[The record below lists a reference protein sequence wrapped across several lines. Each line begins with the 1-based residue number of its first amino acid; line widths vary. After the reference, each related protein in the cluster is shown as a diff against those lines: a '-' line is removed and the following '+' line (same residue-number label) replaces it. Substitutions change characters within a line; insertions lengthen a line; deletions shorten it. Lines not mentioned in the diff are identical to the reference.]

1 MVDTSVIGSVTW
13 GFESGV
19 SGTCPQFGS
28 QKISVPSPVRRIS
41 SLRRGLVADNERDLL
56 LLWLPSSHS
65 SVVET
70 YIPTYVLWIMAGTR
84 LCMALVHAIQVV
96 ALVGVALWMG
106 LFGGGGCGG
115 GDLVR
120 HWFWLWRDQQQS
132 QQEPLNQSGRI
143 HHPQEWNPRTIQTEF
158 ETDHLPRLVVSV
170 PPTSDPDWK
179 AFFASKQSMI
189 LVQEERSLADPK
201 AWEFLCHDY
210 HQEPQDEEEER
221 VAFDQGMEYVHD
233 YTAADADLYLVPC
246 PPPVWSRSG
255 PKLIQDAT
263 TGTLFLLVP
272 SSSSSS
278 LSGRQ
283 KQVQQQVVHS
293 HLFPMEE
300 EEDEGHATTAT
311 ATTLSIP
318 TCLEPVVQ
326 LHWLVLDRQ
335 HQPKEQEEES
345 WSILWNGWWPAMTR
359 AQQSVSFLSWNG
371 WVPWSVEPA
380 TTTDQTP
387 PRGPA
392 MAPFEI
398 HTMGPE
404 DGTNHEENLES
415 LRIHWTPPTTHSTS
429 TSSQPQ
435 EQPQPRLFRST
446 IETWLSQQNHGSTT
460 NTIPVYLLVQPDSYQ
475 SHPLQVVDN
484 DQEDTMDESLK
495 EDATTTTNVTLEK
508 EDRVL
513 LEDSEATDE
522 NKDKKN
528 VQDDNGINEQ
538 KSNDKD
544 KEKPDGNES
553 NKDSYATSA
562 TVLLSDDSLFIVL
575 PPHVQDGI
583 AQDVVRRISSW
594 ITRRCLG
601 LSQFPGELMDDDDE
615 NDQDQDSS
623 FVMNVEWM
631 QYPSFESMEDWMHVT
646 PNHHQ
651 QQREAL
657 VSPSWFYNL
666 FWRRALSELHRH
678 AVEEADQALQRYKA
692 LEKQQQEQEEI
703 VQQQQTDDLSSAL
716 TSVWKVLQEWTGW
729 QPPLPQAL
737 SWPVERAQRRLFQAE
752 QALRLQHDYALAA
765 QILLGHDDDE
775 DNHHDKDLPPPQTNP
790 VVLTQL
796 VLDLGWEQYAALLAP
811 LLIPLVLPALL
822 GVGKELS
829 RYWKKRNAKKTKQ
842 KQSATTQ

>member
-19 SGTCPQFGS
+19 KGTCPQLGS

-106 LFGGGGCGG
+106 LFGGGGSGG

-120 HWFWLWRDQQQS
+120 HWVSLWRDQQQ
-132 QQEPLNQSGRI
+132 QQPQEPLNQSGRI
-143 HHPQEWNPRTIQTEF
+143 HHPQEWNPRIIQTEF

-221 VAFDQGMEYVHD
+221 VALDQGMEYVND

-246 PPPVWSRSG
+246 PPPVWSKSG

-272 SSSSSS
+272 ASSSS
-278 LSGRQ
+278 LSGRH
-283 KQVQQQVVHS
+283 KHLQQQVVHS

-300 EEDEGHATTAT
+300 EEEEEGHAT

-318 TCLEPVVQ
+318 TCLDPVVQ
-326 LHWLVLDRQ
+326 LHWLILDSQ
-335 HQPKEQEEES
+335 HQQQHEQGES

-371 WVPWSVEPA
+371 WVPWSVPPA
-380 TTTDQTP
+380 TTKDGTS
-387 PRGPA
+387 PRGPV

-398 HTMGPE
+398 QTIVTGE
-404 DGTNHEENLES
+404 VDGTNNHEENLES
-415 LRIHWTPPTTHSTS
+415 LRIHWTTTTTHSTS
-429 TSSQPQ
+429 TRSPQ
-435 EQPQPRLFRST
+435 QPQPRLFRST
-446 IETWLSQQNHGSTT
+446 IETWLSQQDHGSTT

-484 DQEDTMDESLK
+484 DQEDAMDESLK
-495 EDATTTTNVTLEK
+495 EDATVSPTVTGEK
-508 EDRVL
+508 EDRILV
-513 LEDSEATDE
+513 EDSEATDE
-522 NKDKKN
+522 NNDKKN
-528 VQDDNGINEQ
+528 VNGDNGINERNG
-538 KSNDKD
+538 NDKD
-544 KEKPDGNES
+544 KKEPDENES
-553 NKDSYATSA
+553 NNDSYATSA

-575 PPHVQDGI
+575 PPQVQDGI

-594 ITRRCLG
+594 VTRRCLG
-601 LSQFPGELMDDDDE
+601 LSQFPGELLDDDE
-615 NDQDQDSS
+615 NEQDSS

-631 QYPSFESMEDWMHVT
+631 QYPSFESTEDWMHST
-646 PNHHQ
+646 PNHP
-651 QQREAL
+651 
-657 VSPSWFYNL
+657 PSWFYNL

-692 LEKQQQEQEEI
+692 LEKQQQEQEET
-703 VQQQQTDDLSSAL
+703 VQEQQTDDLSSAL
-716 TSVWKVLQEWTGW
+716 TSVWKVFQEWTGW

-765 QILLGHDDDE
+765 QILLGHDDDDEE

-796 VLDLGWEQYAALLAP
+796 VLDFGWEQYAALLAP